1 MTRRVRVEEPRRL
14 LTGGS
19 LSPDDLCD
27 IAPCEVVSWA
37 TNGTL
42 ELIFARDLTDAEA
55 VAVRIRC
62 QATTVGEESLLLVA
76 AQALAANDTYLDLAA
91 PTTDDAVAQVRA
103 LTQQVNGL
111 LRLTLKQFDPTDGGA

>member
-1 MTRRVRVEEPRRL
+1 MTAQVRVDEPRRV

-27 IAPCEVVSWA
+27 IAPCESVSWA
-37 TNGTL
+37 GTAL
-42 ELIFARDLTDAEA
+42 ELTFARDLTDAEA

-62 QATTVGEESLLLVA
+62 QATTAGEEALLLAA
-76 AQALAANDTYLDLAA
+76 AQALDANRTYLDLTA
-91 PTTDDAVAQVRA
+91 PTTDDVDAQVRA
-103 LTQQVNGL
+103 LTEQVNDL